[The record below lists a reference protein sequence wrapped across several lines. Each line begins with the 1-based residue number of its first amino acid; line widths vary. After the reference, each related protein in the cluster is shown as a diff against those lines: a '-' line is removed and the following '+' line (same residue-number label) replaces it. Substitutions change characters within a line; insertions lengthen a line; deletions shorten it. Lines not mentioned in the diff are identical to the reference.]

1 MIVLYTAPGCA
12 SCRKAK
18 QWLKDNNMKF
28 VEKNIFTTLL
38 KKDEIKYLLQR
49 TENGT
54 EDIISKR
61 SKAFAKLTVDLDDL
75 SMNELVDLI
84 QKNPSILKRPIM
96 LNERSIVVGYDDDE
110 ITALVPAQLRLV
122 AERACNPNCV
132 HYNICG
138 RVREDHCTM
147 QA

>member
-38 KKDEIKYLLQR
+38 KKEEIKYLLQR

-138 RVREDHCTM
+138 RVREEHCAM

>member
-1 MIVLYTAPGCA
+1 
-12 SCRKAK
+12 
-18 QWLKDNNMKF
+18 
-28 VEKNIFTTLL
+28 
-38 KKDEIKYLLQR
+38 
-49 TENGT
+49 
-54 EDIISKR
+54 
-61 SKAFAKLTVDLDDL
+61 
-75 SMNELVDLI
+75 
-84 QKNPSILKRPIM
+84 M

-138 RVREDHCTM
+138 RVREDHCVM